1 MRQQAVL
8 TYSPKHAYLNNS
20 TITQLENGPTLLY
33 ITHHPDEITPDF
45 QKVMLLRQG
54 QIVRSGTPLGS
65 NRNRPERLQMPVTV
79 NIVNNSYFV
88 LQKNPDTFR
97 IF

>member
-1 MRQQAVL
+1 
-8 TYSPKHAYLNNS
+8 LNNS
-20 TITQLENGPTLLY
+20 TITQLRKRPDPTS
-33 ITHHPDEITPDF
+33 THHPDEITPDF